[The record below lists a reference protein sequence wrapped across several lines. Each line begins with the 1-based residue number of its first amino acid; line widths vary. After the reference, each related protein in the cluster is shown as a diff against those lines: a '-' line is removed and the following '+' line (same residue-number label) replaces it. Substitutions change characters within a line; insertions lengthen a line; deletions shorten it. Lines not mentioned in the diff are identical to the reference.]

1 MISADNIVYGDS
13 WRKKDG
19 HFIVSGRPTTTILLG
34 SYASDKR
41 CLEVLDA
48 VQEHIHILENE
59 HNYNQSIAGRE
70 DYAGHYDTTYPVFVM
85 PVE

>member
-1 MISADNIVYGDS
+1 M
-13 WRKKDG
+13 
-19 HFIVSGRPTTTILLG
+19 
-34 SYASDKR
+34 
-41 CLEVLDA
+41 EVLDA